1 MDSERWTRVK
11 QIVDQAMAR
20 DPSAREGFLAEA
32 CGDDAELRAEVESL
46 LRHEDD
52 SLFETRDTPAHPLV
66 GRRLGSY
73 EILSAVGAGG
83 MGEIYRARDLKL
95 GREVA
100 IKVLPEELASDPD
113 HLRRFEREART
124 ASSLNHPNI
133 VTIHDIDEQDGI
145 RYIAMELVEGS
156 TLRELLRDAPLST
169 PRLLA
174 LARQAADG
182 LARAHAAGVV
192 HRDLKP
198 ENLIV
203 SDDGLLKIL
212 DFGLAKV
219 TPVAPSLESDETR
232 TAQLTEQGSVMGTIP
247 YMSPE
252 QASGHS
258 VDYRSDQFSLG
269 TVLYEMASGRRAFKR
284 DTPTQTLAAVIEGQ
298 PEPLGRLNRRLPSA
312 LLTIIDQC
320 LAKNPERRFASTRDL
335 ATALQMVPDAP
346 SRVPRA
352 ALWIAAGLAVL
363 GIVATSVPG
372 FRLGWDIGGL
382 RGRSMSRP
390 TDGRFKSLVVLPLSN
405 LSGDPEQ
412 EFVADGMTEALIANL
427 AKIGALRVIS
437 RTTAMTFKDSKKTLP
452 QIATELGVDAVI
464 EASVLRVGD
473 RVRVTAQLIDV
484 EKDEAIWAKTYDR
497 DIGDLLVLESEVAR
511 AVAEE
516 IQVTLTPDEAM
527 RLASGRPV
535 DPKAHEAYLK
545 GRFLFYKTT
554 REATDEALR
563 YFETALAEDPEY
575 ARAYVGIALAWAA
588 RQQYGWATPQE
599 AGPRRVAAVQRALAL
614 DDDLAEAHYQLAAMN
629 TWTFWDFPA
638 AEKEFLRAIE
648 LDPNYPEARV
658 FYARFLN
665 IMNRPGEALPQ
676 IERALE
682 LDPRNTFFRGMYA
695 VDLSWAQRYDD
706 AIAQARQ
713 LLAENPR
720 QPFGFGALRVAFLGK
735 GMLGEALEAQIR
747 LEKWL
752 RADDELRQL
761 LSHGYDAGK
770 YRDAWRAGAE
780 FLEARSGRGGFV
792 PATQIS
798 MFYLA
803 AGVPDKALD
812 WMERAVEQRDPNV
825 LEIRHPFTLDAIPGG
840 EQNPRLRAIVERIG
854 LL

>member
-1 MDSERWTRVK
+1 MDTERWTRIK
-11 QIVDQAMAR
+11 QLVDQALAR
-20 DPSAREGFLAEA
+20 EPSARGTFLAEA
-32 CGDDAELRAEVESL
+32 CEGDAELRAEVESL
-46 LRHEDD
+46 LRQENG
-52 SLFETRDTPAHPLV
+52 SLFETRDVPAHPLV

-73 EILSAVGAGG
+73 EMLSPIGAGG
-83 MGEIYRARDLKL
+83 MGEVYRARDLKL

-100 IKVLPEELASDPD
+100 IKVLPEDLASDPD
-113 HLRRFEREART
+113 RLRRFGREART

-145 RYIAMELVEGS
+145 HYIAMELVEGS
-156 TLRELLRDAPLST
+156 TLREMLRDAPLPT
-169 PRLLA
+169 PLLLA

-219 TPVAPSLESDETR
+219 APATPPLESDDTL
-232 TAQLTEQGSVMGTIP
+232 TAQLTEHGAVMGTIP

-252 QASGHS
+252 QAAGRP

-284 DTPTQTLAAVIEGQ
+284 GTPTQTLAAIIEGE

-312 LLTIIDQC
+312 FLTIVDQC

-335 ATALQMVPDAP
+335 ATALQTVPDAT
-346 SRVPRA
+346 SRIPRA
-352 ALWIAAGLAVL
+352 AVWIAASLAVL

-372 FRLGWDIGGL
+372 FRLGWESGGL
-382 RGRSMSRP
+382 GRLMSRP
-390 TDGRFKSLVVLPLSN
+390 ANGRFESLVVLPLSN
-405 LSGDPEQ
+405 LSGDPGQ
-412 EFVADGMTEALIANL
+412 EFVADGLTEALIANL

-437 RTTAMTFKDSKKTLP
+437 RTTAMTFKASEKTLS

-464 EASVLRVGD
+464 EGSVLRVGD
-473 RVRVTAQLIDV
+473 RVRVAAQLIDV
-484 EKDEAIWAKTYDR
+484 EKDEAMWAETYDR
-497 DIGDLLVLESEVAR
+497 DFGDLLVLESEVAR

-535 DPKAHEAYLK
+535 DPRAHEAYLK
-545 GRFLFYKTT
+545 GRSLLYNST

-563 YFETALAEDPEY
+563 YFETALAEDPRY

-599 AGPRRVAAVQRALAL
+599 AGPRRVAAVQQALAL

-665 IMNRPGEALPQ
+665 IMNRPEEALPQ

-695 VDLSWAQRYDD
+695 VDLCWARRYDD
-706 AIAQARQ
+706 AIAQVRQ

-720 QPFGFGALRVAFLGK
+720 QPFGFGALRIAFLGK
-735 GMLGEALEAQIR
+735 GMLREALEAQIR
-747 LEKWL
+747 LEEMMH
-752 RADDELRQL
+752 ADDELLRL
-761 LSHGYDAGK
+761 LRHGYDAGT
-770 YRDAWRAGAE
+770 YRDTWRAGAE
-780 FLEARSGRGGFV
+780 LLEARFGRGGFV
-792 PATQIS
+792 PASQIA
-798 MFYLA
+798 MFYVA
-803 AGVPDKALD
+803 ARVPDKALD
-812 WMERAVEQRDPNV
+812 WLERSVEQRDPNV
-825 LEIRHPFTLDAIPGG
+825 LEIRHPFQLDTIPGG
-840 EQNPRLRAIVERIG
+840 GQNPRFRAIVERIG
-854 LL
+854 LP